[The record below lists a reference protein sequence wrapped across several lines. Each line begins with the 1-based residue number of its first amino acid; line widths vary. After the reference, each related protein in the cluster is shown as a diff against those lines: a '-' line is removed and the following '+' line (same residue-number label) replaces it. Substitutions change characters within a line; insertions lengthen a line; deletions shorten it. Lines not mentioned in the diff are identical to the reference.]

1 MKKGVFNLNDVDYK
15 SLIAD
20 FFNKYHTGYLIFND
34 SQLINEPRSAIVGR
48 IEVHNSVQYISKT
61 EFQKYL
67 ATPGIQISSSA
78 AEKAWL
84 KSGILKEIKRQRLTT
99 GWKAGT
105 HQSAVS
111 CYVFNTEGLP
121 DDLLDKSTDD

>member
-1 MKKGVFNLNDVDYK
+1 MD
-15 SLIAD
+15 
-20 FFNKYHTGYLIFND
+20 TGPSPGFLIFNE
-34 SQLINEPRSAIVGR
+34 SQVVNEPRSAVVGR

-67 ATPGIQISSSA
+67 ASPGLQISSTA

-84 KSGILKEIKRQRLTT
+84 KNGILKEIKRQGLTT
-99 GWKAGT
+99 GWKVGT
-105 HQSAVS
+105 HQSAVA

-121 DDLLDKSTDD
+121 EDYLDKSSDD